1 MIHRIGTA
9 SSIVLVT
16 ALIALLTIASGCGA
30 GDDDDERSPE
40 PTPAT
45 PVAALTPSPT
55 PAPAA
60 TPASS
65 PTVEPTATTLPV
77 PTPTADVTPP
87 GRVTG
92 IGAGSTGERCEIVV
106 GWAPN
111 PASHQV
117 DHYNV
122 YRSNAPGVEAVPAN
136 LVGSTPAEATHYTD
150 TGLTPG
156 TYYYAI
162 TAVDAADNEGPMSQE
177 DVLMLTSCGP

>member
-1 MIHRIGTA
+1 
-9 SSIVLVT
+9 V
-16 ALIALLTIASGCGA
+16 
-30 GDDDDERSPE
+30 
-40 PTPAT
+40 
-45 PVAALTPSPT
+45 
-55 PAPAA
+55 
-60 TPASS
+60 
-65 PTVEPTATTLPV
+65 PV

-111 PASHQV
+111 PASDQV

-136 LVGSTPAEATHYTD
+136 LVGSAPAEATHYSD

-156 TYYYAI
+156 TYYYVI
-162 TAVDAADNEGPMSQE
+162 TAVDAAGNEGPISQE
-177 DVLMLTSCGP
+177 DVLPLTGCRP